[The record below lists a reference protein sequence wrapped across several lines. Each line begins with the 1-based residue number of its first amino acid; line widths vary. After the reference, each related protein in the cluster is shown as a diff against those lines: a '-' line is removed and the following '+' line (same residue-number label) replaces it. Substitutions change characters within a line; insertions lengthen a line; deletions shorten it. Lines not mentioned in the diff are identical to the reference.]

1 MKTRVQLVRRKSAV
15 FCQPKTFNPPQQKQS
30 SEQPRQPFHWKR
42 SRSIAQRMAPE
53 RLLLPN
59 LSAGNQR
66 RRKNSKKQ
74 NIWLKWF
81 LVWICRKGSILGS
94 RWTTWSWAALMRAAT
109 ATRSKERLKRFQSEL
124 LPSRTSCNYHRVS
137 SCYYHHVSSSSCSY
151 HHVSSSSCII
161 ILTISKNVQ
170 LFVFRVGNFQ

>member
-15 FCQPKTFNPPQQKQS
+15 FSQPKTFNPPQQKQS
-30 SEQPRQPFHWKR
+30 SEQPRQPFPWKR

-109 ATRSKERLKRFQSEL
+109 ATPSKERLKRFQSEL
-124 LPSRTSCNYHRVS
+124 LPSRTSCNYHRVL
-137 SCYYHHVSSSSCSY
+137 
-151 HHVSSSSCII
+151 SCII
-161 ILTISKNVQ
+161 IIMQISSCMIMYHHHHAIIIMYHH
-170 LFVFRVGNFQ
+170 FDNFQ